1 MRQVVPLNQ
10 PAGQNSLPVES
21 VSTMNIART
30 SPIHL
35 LLTVACVWL
44 SGCTSAGLNL
54 SLKSEKFDKETP
66 QNPVEQIVPVWQEGE
81 GAGVERNQYSRG
93 FSGQIYFIT
102 QRRGLPSEVNGRVRI
117 YVFDDQGSPEEQAKP
132 IHQFDFEPE
141 AWKAHLTTSKLGPA
155 YSVFI
160 PYTRKGHNM
169 AECALRIRYTP
180 LTGPADKQV
189 EGTPVFSQMVT
200 LVLGGAKKPAD
211 YETVVS
217 PEAKP
222 KQPEQTSAMPEV
234 SPRGRS
240 GRSIDKR
247 VQQVAANGD
256 LVQRSGLQTADF
268 ETPAGRQRDQGRI
281 RKADY
286 ETYTDE
292 DHQNPTRKVV
302 GDENLDFLGEVDDAE
317 EIPVRRSEPRR
328 IRDTRRTAEPARV
341 DDEPPKLRTY
351 TIPLGD

>member
-1 MRQVVPLNQ
+1 
-10 PAGQNSLPVES
+10 
-21 VSTMNIART
+21 MNIARS

-35 LLTVACVWL
+35 LLTLTCAWL
-44 SGCTSAGLNL
+44 SGCGSAGLNL
-54 SLKSEKFDKETP
+54 SMKSEKFDKETA

-81 GAGVERNQYSRG
+81 GAGVEQHQFSRG
-93 FSGQIYFIT
+93 FTGQIYFIT
-102 QRRGLPSEVNGRVRI
+102 HRRGLPSEVNGRVRI
-117 YVFDDQGSPEEQAKP
+117 YVFDDQGELEDQAKP

-180 LTGPADKQV
+180 LEGPPDKRV

-200 LVLGGAKKPAD
+200 LVLGGVKKPTD

-217 PEAKP
+217 PDTKP
-222 KQPEQTSAMPEV
+222 QRQESSSDMPEV
-234 SPRGRS
+234 SRRGRT
-240 GRSIDKR
+240 RNND
-247 VQQVAANGD
+247 VQQVSANGD
-256 LVQRSGLQTADF
+256 LVQRSGLQTASF
-268 ETPAGRQRDQGRI
+268 ETPAGRNRDQGRI

-292 DHQNPTRKVV
+292 DDVNPRKVV
-302 GDENLDFLGEVDDAE
+302 GDQNLDFLGEVDDAE
-317 EIPVRRSEPRR
+317 EMPVRSPEPRR
-328 IRDTRRTAEPARV
+328 ITESRRNTESVDAREEPQ
-341 DDEPPKLRTY
+341 KLRTY